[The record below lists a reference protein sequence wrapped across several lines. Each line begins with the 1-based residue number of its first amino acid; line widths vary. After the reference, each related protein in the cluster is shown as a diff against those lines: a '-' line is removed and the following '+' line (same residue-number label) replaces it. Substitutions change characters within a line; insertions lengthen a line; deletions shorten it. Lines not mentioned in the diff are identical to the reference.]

1 MLKTHKARVKCL
13 KAQLQRKAERAPVL
27 VSRVPE
33 HVLDTLAEQSMKEV
47 RNGSK
52 GPSTFVEI

>member
-1 MLKTHKARVKCL
+1 MLKTHKARVRCFKAPL
-13 KAQLQRKAERAPVL
+13 KRKAERTPEL
-27 VSRVPE
+27 VSQVPE
-33 HVLDTLAEQSMKEV
+33 YALDTLAEQSMKEV